1 MIKFITSVILAS
13 IIISSPVSATPER
26 YPTNSEIKILRQ
38 QLRQQSIKMKSSE
51 PGRSYIRDRRTSSE
65 RQARNSFVK
74 SWSKVDSSI
83 APFLGSWGGYED
95 TYHIYPSKM
104 RHKVCIIGTGEGH
117 GRFTTGTIS
126 NCSIF
131 TENRVVLFREGIY
144 LGGANIRDGK
154 PQSIGEIPY
163 HSPTLPKSVVQITS
177 SSLPGEEAE
186 KNSIRQGFKKNSCI
200 SPAPNNGKPLG
211 ED

>member
-1 MIKFITSVILAS
+1 MIKFITSVILVS
-13 IIISSPVSATPER
+13 ISISIPALATPER
-26 YPTNSEIKILRQ
+26 YPINSEINTIRQ

-95 TYHIYPSKM
+95 TYHIYPSKT

-117 GRFTTGTIS
+117 GRFMTGTMS
-126 NCSIF
+126 NGNIL
-131 TENRVVLFREGIY
+131 TENRTVLFREGIY
-144 LGGANIRDGK
+144 LGGVNIRDGK

-163 HSPTLPKSVVQITS
+163 HSPTLPKPIVEFTS
-177 SSLPGEEAE
+177 SSLEEAE
-186 KNSIRQGFKKNSCI
+186 KSSIRQGFKENGCI
-200 SPAPNNGKPLG
+200 SATPN
-211 ED
+211 